1 MLDFLIPISCGL
13 IGAAFTLVPAI
24 IKDKDPLKS
33 CVGFIFLTIILGIG
47 AGLGFHNISYNVQV
61 PIDQPL
67 NLVTPSQV
75 LTKGSKLN
83 GDLKHAYLATDKASK
98 AIDKVETKGSGT
110 TVTDITYSVRHTD
123 SKWFGLT
130 DKRDA
135 EKRQTI
141 ATVHLDDATDK
152 TLKHFFN

>member
-1 MLDFLIPISCGL
+1 MLGILIIFGIGL
-13 IGAAFTLVPAI
+13 IGFVIATLWVIKTNNILTSCLIYI
-24 IKDKDPLKS
+24 IATFSLFI
-33 CVGFIFLTIILGIG
+33 GFGVTC
-47 AGLGFHNISYNVQV
+47 HNTTYDVQV

-67 NLVTPSQV
+67 SLVTPSQV
-75 LTKGSKLN
+75 LSKGTRLN
-83 GDLKHAYLATDKASK
+83 GDLKHAYLVTNTASK
-98 AIDKVETKGSGT
+98 AIDKVETKGTGS
-110 TVTDITYSVRHTD
+110 TVTSITYSIRHTD

-130 DKRDA
+130 VDKDI

>member
-33 CVGFIFLTIILGIG
+33 CVGFVFLTIILGIG
-47 AGLGFHNISYNVQV
+47 AGLGYHKVTYDVQV

-67 NLVTPSQV
+67 SLVTPSQV

-83 GDLKHAYLATDKASK
+83 V
-98 AIDKVETKGSGT
+98 IDKVETKGSGT
-110 TVTDITYSVRHTD
+110 TVTNITYSVRHTD
-123 SKWFGLT
+123 SKWFSLT
-130 DKRDA
+130 NKKDA

>member
-1 MLDFLIPISCGL
+1 MLGILIPIVCCL
-13 IGAAFTLVPAI
+13 ISFAIAMAPAI
-24 IKDKDPLKS
+24 LKGSDPFKCCFTFIVLTIALT
-33 CVGFIFLTIILGIG
+33 VGFCATCR
-47 AGLGFHNISYNVQV
+47 NTTYDVQV

-67 NLVTPSQV
+67 NLVTPSQE
-75 LTKGSKLN
+75 LFKGTRLN
-83 GDLKHAYLATDKASK
+83 DDLKHAYLVTNNASK
-98 AIDKVETKGSGT
+98 AIDKVETKGTGS
-110 TVTDITYSVRHTD
+110 TVTDISYSIRHTD

-130 DKRDA
+130 VDKDV

>member
-1 MLDFLIPISCGL
+1 MLGILIIFGIGL
-13 IGAAFTLVPAI
+13 IGFVIATLWVIKTNSILTSCLIYI
-24 IKDKDPLKS
+24 IATFSLFI
-33 CVGFIFLTIILGIG
+33 GFGVTC
-47 AGLGFHNISYNVQV
+47 HNVSYDIKI

-67 NLVTPSQV
+67 SLVTPSQV
-75 LTKGSKLN
+75 LTKGTHLN
-83 GDLKHAYLATDKASK
+83 GDLKHAYLVTDKASK
-98 AIDKVETKGSGT
+98 AIDKVETKGTGS
-110 TVTDITYSVRHTD
+110 TVTAISYSIRHTD

-130 DKRDA
+130 VDKDV

>member
-33 CVGFIFLTIILGIG
+33 CVGFVFLTIILGIG
-47 AGLGFHNISYNVQV
+47 AGLGYHKVTYDVQV

-67 NLVTPSQV
+67 SLVTPSQV

-83 GDLKHAYLATDKASK
+83 GDLKHTYLTTDTTSK
-98 AIDKVETKGSGT
+98 AIDKVETKGTGS
-110 TVTDITYSVRHTD
+110 TVTEISYSIRHTD

-130 DKRDA
+130 VDKDI
-135 EKRQTI
+135 KDRQTI
-141 ATVHLDDATDK
+141 ATVHLNETNDK
-152 TLKHFFN
+152 TLKQFFN

>member
-1 MLDFLIPISCGL
+1 MLNFLIPFGLCLIGL
-13 IGAAFTLVPAI
+13 IVTIPYMLKTG
-24 IKDKDPLKS
+24 DPFKS
-33 CVGFIFLTIILGIG
+33 VFVYMGVTFILLIG
-47 AGLGFHNISYNVQV
+47 AGLGYHKVIYDVQV

-67 NLVTPSQV
+67 SLVTPSQV
-75 LTKGSKLN
+75 LTKGNKLN
-83 GDLKHAYLATDKASK
+83 GDLKHTYLTTDKASK

-130 DKRDA
+130 DKKDA